1 MGLGGMELALGKE
14 LFFWGMGLD
23 LILVGLPVVVGLLLV
38 VMVDTPFL
46 NKKIKRL

>member
-1 MGLGGMELALGKE
+1 MELALGKE

-23 LILVGLPVVVGLLLV
+23 LILVGLPVVVGLLLA
-38 VMVDTPFL
+38 MADTPLL